1 MWPPRGRAWELL
13 LRRRCGRGGK
23 PGVGIARRGPGH
35 PLSTVA
41 STGLEGRDEQSVPGA
56 CGGAAASCPLLRGPE
71 QPCELAHGA
80 PVRSGGRRAPPL
92 LGHWALGPPRAG
104 PPCGPGT
111 RGVRDPGL
119 GPRLR
124 LVKDR
129 LPPTP
134 RLLQPFGPSWAQGA
148 PLTPSQHRAPG
159 GLRPPSL
166 GRARWQ
172 TEAGGG
178 VKSGKRAARGGAAVT
193 SRWEATGAHAA
204 VVRRGRRRAP
214 GTLDPRKRELGRRAP
229 WPDSRSLARCS
240 GLRLARE
247 GWRQA
252 RTRRGR
258 I

>member
-56 CGGAAASCPLLRGPE
+56 CGGAAASCARAAAGLR
-71 QPCELAHGA
+71 
-80 PVRSGGRRAPPL
+80 RFSDT
-92 LGHWALGPPRAG
+92 WALGPPRAG

-172 TEAGGG
+172 TEAGSG

-214 GTLDPRKRELGRRAP
+214 GTLDPRKLELGRRAP